1 MANLTESEFS
11 QAVQVLVDHY
21 GLERLRDRFANMGA
35 FTNRRGLNTPAALAD
50 RLYRL
55 SGGLRRQA
63 VPSFAFSSLWGEML
77 EAKLGKDGEKRLEE
91 LADKVNACLTKD
103 EQVVEGKDDDLERAL
118 AEYREAL
125 SSVAGADVARAD
137 MLLKAVPVVAER
149 LRAVAPAS

>member
-1 MANLTESEFS
+1 MANLTEAEFS
-11 QAVQVLVDHY
+11 QAVQAMVEHY

-77 EAKLGKDGEKRLEE
+77 QAKLGEDGEKRLEE
-91 LADKVNACLTKD
+91 LADKVNECLTKD
-103 EQVVEGKDDDLERAL
+103 ERVVAGKEDELERAL
-118 AEYREAL
+118 GDYREAL
-125 SSVAGADVARAD
+125 SSVAGVEVARAD

-149 LRAVAPAS
+149 LRAAAPAS

>member
-1 MANLTESEFS
+1 MANLTESEFN
-11 QAVQVLVDHY
+11 QAVQVLVEHF
-21 GLERLRDRFANMGA
+21 GLERLRDRFASMGA

-125 SSVAGADVARAD
+125 SAVAGAQVARAD